1 MSLLVPSAT
10 RDDRITRLETQVAY
24 LANRLGVSPEELDS
38 HSQKPA
44 PKAVGQLLA
53 EGHRIEAIRAY
64 RQATGASL
72 KAAKR
77 AVDSLG

>member
-10 RDDRITRLETQVAY
+10 RDDRITRLEAQVAY

-53 EGHRIEAIRAY
+53 KG
-64 RQATGASL
+64 S
-72 KAAKR
+72 
-77 AVDSLG
+77 

>member
-10 RDDRITRLETQVAY
+10 RDDRITRLEAQVAY
-24 LANRLGVSPEELDS
+24 LANRLGVSPEELP
-38 HSQKPA
+38 Q
-44 PKAVGQLLA
+44 PKASAQGGRPTPGR
-53 EGHRIEAIRAY
+53 GHRIEAIRAY

>member
-10 RDDRITRLETQVAY
+10 RDDRITRLEAQVAY

-53 EGHRIEAIRAY
+53 EGTGSRLSAPTVRRPAHR
-64 RQATGASL
+64 
-72 KAAKR
+72 
-77 AVDSLG
+77 